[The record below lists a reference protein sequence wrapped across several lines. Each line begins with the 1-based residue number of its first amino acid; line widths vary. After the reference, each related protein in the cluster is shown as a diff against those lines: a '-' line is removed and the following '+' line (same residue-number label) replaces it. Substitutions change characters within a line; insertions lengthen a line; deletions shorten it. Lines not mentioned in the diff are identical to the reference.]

1 MAEGGPATTFVEVTA
16 PPMPGGFGECVL
28 ELEDAE
34 GAKMRVR
41 LQGVA
46 AADLAALTRSFRGFQ
61 P

>member
-1 MAEGGPATTFVEVTA
+1 MQKKAKSINCL
-16 PPMPGGFGECVL
+16 M

-46 AADLAALTRSFRGFQ
+46 TPDLAALSRSFWGFES
-61 P
+61 

>member
-1 MAEGGPATTFVEVTA
+1 
-16 PPMPGGFGECVL
+16 
-28 ELEDAE
+28 LEDAE

-46 AADLAALTRSFRGFQ
+46 APDLAALTRSFRGFQ